1 MKRFFKFSKV
11 QLFYL
16 SFISI
21 LVSCQSD
28 NNIENNA
35 IYKFQKQ
42 LIIDETTGSNVAMV
56 FKDDQVVYK
65 EIINSGKEGD
75 KNIDDNTIFPVWSMS
90 KPITIVAMMTL
101 FEDGLID
108 FNDDVSDYIPS
119 FKNIKCKGKVDE
131 IYDCNNSLKIIHLMT
146 HRSGYKYYNWKIYR
160 LQPGEAM
167 GRFISHEKYDNLK
180 DFVEDVSKEPLEY
193 EPGSRY
199 VYGINQAILGRIVEV
214 VTKKSFYEYLK
225 ERIFDPLNMV
235 NTKFY
240 LTAEERER
248 FQPLFLN
255 SQSIKEFTNSYDEL
269 HYQIDNHAYFGG
281 EGLVSTLED
290 YAKFCKMLLNDGEL
304 NGNRIISQ
312 SSIDLMTEKHSEGTD
327 GFYNAFSLFVLE
339 EPEEDGRYSS
349 KGIYG
354 WSGYHNTH
362 FWIDNEKNLFGLFMT
377 RAREYSQDIQNDF
390 REAVYSIY

>member
-1 MKRFFKFSKV
+1 MGILLKISRA
-11 QLFYL
+11 QLYFL
-16 SFISI
+16 SLLLI
-21 LVSCQSD
+21 LASCQS
-28 NNIENNA
+28 NNETETNA
-35 IYKFQKQ
+35 IQKFQKQ
-42 LIIDETTGSNVAMV
+42 LIEDETTGSNVAMV

-90 KPITIVAMMTL
+90 KPITIVTMMTL

-167 GRFISHEKYDNLK
+167 GRFINHEKYDNLK

-193 EPGSRY
+193 EPGSMY

-214 VTKKSFYEYLK
+214 VTKKSFYEYMK

-312 SSIDLMTEKHSEGTD
+312 SSIDLMTEKHSEGND

-339 EPEEDGRYSS
+339 DPKEDGRNSS